1 MIVRCCVIYLLLHLT
16 SKVSLQD
23 SANTFD
29 RVVGDSVTLPCIYVN
44 QQPSTDVLWRL
55 NASIEVLNIIDGNP
69 STEKQD
75 GIFRNR
81 IESFPSEY
89 AKGNYSIKLK
99 DLNFNHAGIYTCFL
113 QKSNEKKRMQLYIKE
128 KPDTEKPT
136 EMEAD
141 RTVSDSLYSNVTHF
155 ENLCRRLCSVNT
167 AVTECW
173 PR

>member
-1 MIVRCCVIYLLLHLT
+1 MIIRCCVIYLLLHLT
-16 SKVSLQD
+16 GKVSLQD

-55 NASIEVLNIIDGNP
+55 NASIKVLNIIDGNP

-113 QKSNEKKRMQLYIKE
+113 QMPNEEKMIQLFIKE
-128 KPDTEKPT
+128 KPDKPTEKPEKPT
-136 EMEAD
+136 ERQNNSCME
-141 RTVSDSLYSNVTHF
+141 
-155 ENLCRRLCSVNT
+155 
-167 AVTECW
+167 TESQKILALLTTLLGLTLHLI
-173 PR
+173 